1 MTPPEVESLQ
11 SRIRDRVR
19 AEVAEAAV
27 GLFLDRGFDETTVD
41 EICAVAG
48 LSRRSFFRYFQ
59 GKEDVVVS
67 EFTAQ
72 AELGCAAYL
81 ARPSGEDM
89 WLALRNSMIPLTD
102 WVENDRARALALFR
116 LVDASPVL
124 RASYLSRVDRWR
136 ASLTAVISA
145 EVGVVSDDGLRIDL
159 ISSASVGA
167 YLAVTRAWVRS
178 EGVDSMGALFDDA
191 FAVLRPDVSLS

>member
-27 GLFLDRGFDETTVD
+27 GLFLERGFDETTVD
-41 EICAVAG
+41 EICSVAG
-48 LSRRSFFRYFQ
+48 LSRRTFFRYFQ

-81 ARPSGEDM
+81 SRPAGGDE
-89 WLALRNSMIPLTD
+89 WLALRNSMTPLIR

-116 LVDASPVL
+116 LVDTSPVL

-136 ASLTAVISA
+136 ASLTALISA
-145 EVGVVSDDGLRIDL
+145 EVGVASDGGLRIDL
-159 ISSASVGA
+159 VSSASIGA

-178 EGVDSMGALFDDA
+178 EGVDSMETLFDDA
-191 FAVLRPDVSLS
+191 FAVLRPDLSLS